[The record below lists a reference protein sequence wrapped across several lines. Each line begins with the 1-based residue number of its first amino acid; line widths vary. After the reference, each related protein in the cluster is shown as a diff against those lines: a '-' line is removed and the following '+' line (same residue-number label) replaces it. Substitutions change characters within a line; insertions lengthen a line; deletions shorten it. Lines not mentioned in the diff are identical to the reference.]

1 MTLNVWSC
9 EEVNF
14 VKNKIGKILANLSMR
29 VATANVNSCCMYVM
43 YQPELPKELHNL
55 KKR

>member
-1 MTLNVWSC
+1 MTLNIWSC